1 MPRLVHPQHSEP
13 EPSEGRRIPYG
24 VLIRILVY
32 AIACLA
38 LVLVILRT
46 VQDL

>member
-1 MPRLVHPQHSEP
+1 MPRLVHPQHSKP
-13 EPSEGRRIPYG
+13 EPSKGRRIPYG

-32 AIACLA
+32 AIACLV

-46 VQDL
+46 VRNL